1 VNGCPPPTLVVPEL
15 ISLIIDQGE
24 IETCYINPQFSTD
37 IIERFQRIYER
48 FASLPSD
55 GDSMQMGQLDVER
68 WLTRI
73 NGRVGRGSE
82 FRSAAKFM
90 VWVKPLLGSEG
101 SGSESNKSE
110 STTYKKTELSPIV
123 IPKDGIL
130 SLNDFI
136 GVYLEELRQGKFW
149 GSEYEQA
156 PVSRAP
162 LFSGSFFVL
171 SLLFPVAWDLAVL
184 GEPLPVD
191 NVFTARYD
199 RMYCSKSL
207 LPLAVLDFD
216 CKIPCPNKSEPSD
229 HLPIAASFATR

>member
-1 VNGCPPPTLVVPEL
+1 MHYLEKGSVGPAFIEDGESVSSKEKVLPLSSPLTDAVLANGLERVNGCPPPTLVVPEL
-15 ISLIIDQGE
+15 ISLIIDQGKT
-24 IETCYINPQFSTD
+24 ETCHINPQFSTD

-48 FASLPSD
+48 LASLPSD
-55 GDSMQMGQLDVER
+55 GNSMQMGQHDVER

-90 VWVKPLLGSEG
+90 GCVDPLSGSEG
-101 SGSESNKSE
+101 LGNESNKSE
-110 STTYKKTELSPIV
+110 STTDKKTELSPIV

-130 SLNDFI
+130 SLKDFI

-162 LFSGSFFVL
+162 LFS
-171 SLLFPVAWDLAVL
+171 
-184 GEPLPVD
+184 
-191 NVFTARYD
+191 
-199 RMYCSKSL
+199 
-207 LPLAVLDFD
+207 
-216 CKIPCPNKSEPSD
+216 
-229 HLPIAASFATR
+229 ASFLLYRFYFQSHGI